1 MPRIS
6 TKARGIGCM
15 VVATLLAGCSSS
27 SSSHDMSAM
36 AGTASSAL
44 GGKTRTYF
52 IAADSVDWDYAPGD
66 KNLITGEPLG
76 EAEATWTKPGDDRIG
91 HNYKKSQFRAY
102 TDETFATLKPVDPK
116 WTHLGILGPA
126 LEAEV
131 GDTIKVTFKN
141 NTPFPASMHPHG
153 VLYNKANEG
162 AGYADGTTEAD
173 KADDSVATGA
183 TYEYTW
189 PVPERAAPG
198 PMESSSTMWMYH
210 SHVDEAADVYAGLMG
225 PIIVTRKGK
234 AKTDG
239 SPKDVDRQFVVNYE
253 VMNENGSLWIDKN
266 KESLTKQP
274 AADDEEFEE
283 SNLMH
288 GVNGY
293 VYGNLPGVTM
303 KVGERVRWYVMGMG
317 TEVDLHTPHWHG
329 GVVTA
334 NGMKT
339 DVVSVFPAT
348 MITADMRPDNVGSWY
363 FHCHVNDHL
372 TAGMA
377 ALYTVTK

>member
-1 MPRIS
+1 MRKLR
-6 TKARGIGCM
+6 TNFLLVGCI
-15 VVATLLAGCSSS
+15 VALLSGCSSP
-27 SSSHDMSAM
+27 SSSHDMASM
-36 AGTASSAL
+36 TGTASPAL

-52 IAADSVDWDYAPGD
+52 IAAEPVDWDYAPGD
-66 KNLITGEPLG
+66 KNLISGEPFG
-76 EAEATWTKPGDDRIG
+76 DAEATWMKAGDDRIG
-91 HNYKKSQFRAY
+91 HKYKKSQFRAY
-102 TDETFATLKPVDPK
+102 TDDTFATVKPVDAK

-162 AGYADGTTEAD
+162 AGYSDGTTEAE

-183 TYEYTW
+183 TYVYTW

-198 PMESSSTMWMYH
+198 PMEGSSTMWMYH

-234 AKTDG
+234 AKADG
-239 SPKDVDRQFVVNYE
+239 SPKDVDRQFVINYE

-266 KESLTKQP
+266 KESLAKQP
-274 AADDEEFEE
+274 AADDENFEE

-288 GVNGY
+288 SMNGY
-293 VYGNLPGVTM
+293 MFGNLPGVTM

-317 TEVDLHTPHWHG
+317 TEVDIHTPHWHG

-348 MITADMRPDNVGSWY
+348 MITADMRPDNAGSWF
-363 FHCHVNDHL
+363 FHCHVNDHF
-372 TAGMA
+372 TAGMS